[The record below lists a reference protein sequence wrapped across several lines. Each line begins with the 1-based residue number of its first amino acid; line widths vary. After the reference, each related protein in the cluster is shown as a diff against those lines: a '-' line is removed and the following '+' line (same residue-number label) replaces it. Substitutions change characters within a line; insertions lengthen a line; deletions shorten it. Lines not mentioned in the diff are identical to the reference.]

1 MIATRKPLTPLARRW
16 HRLGAVIAL
25 ALAAAAP
32 TQAQDAAALQAREAA
47 LHEALARN
55 AYGRPLVLES
65 SEGTDNLRGD
75 IYARIERPF
84 AAVGASLQGID
95 HWCEILMLHLN
106 TQACRAI
113 DSPAG
118 EALELVIGQKHNQ
131 PMDQAYRFEFAYKL
145 VASRPDYLQVLLAA
159 DAGPLGTKD
168 YRIVL
173 EVAALDSRNSFVH
186 MSYAYGQGVMARIAL
201 QGYLAT
207 LGRNKVG
214 FSVVGRQ
221 ADGQPQFIAGTRGVI
236 ERNTMR
242 YYLAV
247 EAYLGALSSPPALRF
262 EKRLADWHAGIERY
276 PVQLHE
282 LELGEYL
289 ALKRR
294 QAGQPL
300 ALAR

>member
-1 MIATRKPLTPLARRW
+1 MRSPTIPFTLLACRRR
-16 HRLGAVIAL
+16 RLSVVIAL
-25 ALAAAAP
+25 SLAAAAP
-32 TQAQDAAALQAREAA
+32 VQAQDAAALQARHAA
-47 LHEALARN
+47 LRQVLERN
-55 AYGRPLVLES
+55 AYGRPLLLES
-65 SEGTDNLRGD
+65 SERADSLQGD
-75 IYARIERPF
+75 IHARIEWPF
-84 AAVGASLQGID
+84 AAVGAALQGTG
-95 HWCEILMLHLN
+95 HWCEVLMLHPN

-113 DSPAG
+113 DSQAG
-118 EALELVIGQKHNQ
+118 ESLELVIGQKHNQ
-131 PMDQAYRFEFAYKL
+131 PQDQAYRVEFAYKL
-145 VASRPDYLQVLLAA
+145 VASRPDYMRVLLAA

-168 YRIVL
+168 YRIVV
-173 EVAALDSRNSFVH
+173 EVAALDARSSFVH
-186 MSYAYGQGVMARIAL
+186 LSYAYGQGVMARVAL

-221 ADGQPQFIAGTRGVI
+221 ADGQPQFIGGTRGLI

-276 PVQLHE
+276 HVQLHE

-289 ALKRR
+289 SLKRR

-300 ALAR
+300 ALRR

>member
-1 MIATRKPLTPLARRW
+1 MRSPTIPFTPLACRW
-16 HRLGAVIAL
+16 RGLSVVIAL
-25 ALAAAAP
+25 SLAAAAP
-32 TQAQDAAALQAREAA
+32 VQAQDAAALQARHAA
-47 LHEALARN
+47 LRQVLERN
-55 AYGRPLVLES
+55 AYGRPLLLES
-65 SEGTDNLRGD
+65 SERADSLQGD
-75 IYARIERPF
+75 IHARIEWPF
-84 AAVGASLQGID
+84 AAVGAALQGTG
-95 HWCEILMLHLN
+95 HWCEVLMLHLN

-113 DSPAG
+113 DSQAG
-118 EALELVIGQKHNQ
+118 ESLELVIGQKHNQ
-131 PMDQAYRFEFAYKL
+131 PQDQAYRVEFAYKL
-145 VASRPDYLQVLLAA
+145 VASRPDYMRVLLAA

-173 EVAALDSRNSFVH
+173 EVAALDARSSFVH
-186 MSYAYGQGVMARIAL
+186 LSYAYGQGVMARVAL

-221 ADGQPQFIAGTRGVI
+221 ADGQPQFIGGTRGLI

-276 PVQLHE
+276 HVQLHE

-289 ALKRR
+289 SLKRR

-300 ALAR
+300 ALRR